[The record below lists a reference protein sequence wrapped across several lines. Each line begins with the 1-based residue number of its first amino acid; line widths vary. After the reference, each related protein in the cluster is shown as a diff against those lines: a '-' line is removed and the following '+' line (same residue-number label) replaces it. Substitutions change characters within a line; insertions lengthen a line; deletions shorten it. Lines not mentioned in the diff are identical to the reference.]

1 MRMTLFRREAVQA
14 RSAQWL
20 GTVRLVRPVEFSVV
34 TAVAAFLAALLVG
47 FVVTGEVNRKAHVPG
62 LLVPT
67 LGSVNITSPTAGVV
81 AQRLVS
87 QGDRVGSGEVLL
99 VVDTERQALGGAQ
112 ADGGVESR
120 IGRQIESRRQ
130 SVERERAMRE
140 TQMRQRDQSMADRLG
155 TLASELRQSEEE
167 LMMQRRRVELA
178 KKSADRFNQLAKEG
192 FVSEVQAQGK
202 QEELIDITTRLQS
215 MERVRLSL
223 LHDQQV
229 LVQDRQAAQAQWQ
242 NDLQQLE
249 RGEESIQQEADEN
262 ASKKT
267 FVVVAPTLSAASK
280 IKRYRVA
287 ALGPALGQA
296 VQSGQLLVTLVP
308 ESEDGEVQLEAHLY
322 APTRAAGF
330 VQPGQW
336 VHLRY
341 AAYPYQKFG
350 LYRGQVL
357 SVSGAPYTLG
367 DLPGPL
373 AAQLGAQVGAGEAL
387 FLVRVRLDEQTVTA
401 FGRQQALKPGLAL
414 DADVV
419 QDRRAIWEWVAEP
432 ILAAK
437 SQIKVLGAHPKLNH
451 GREGGC
457 EDSEGCLL
465 GVAADSQ

>member
-1 MRMTLFRREAVQA
+1 MKLFRQEAVEA

-20 GTVRLVRPVEFSVV
+20 GTVRLVRPLGFSVA
-34 TAVAAFLAALLVG
+34 TAVAAFLAVLLVS
-47 FVVTGEVNRKAHVPG
+47 FVFLGEVNRKAHVPG
-62 LLVPT
+62 LLVPA
-67 LGSVNITSPTAGVV
+67 LGSVNITAPTAGVV
-81 AQRLVS
+81 SQRLVS
-87 QGDRVGSGEVLL
+87 QGDRVQPGDVLM
-99 VVDTERQALGGAQ
+99 VVDTERQALGGEQ
-112 ADGGVESR
+112 AGGGVETR

-130 SVERERAMRE
+130 SIERERAMRE
-140 TQMRQRDQSMADRLG
+140 MQVKQRDQSMADRLR
-155 TLASELRQSEEE
+155 TLSSELRQSEEE
-167 LMMQRRRVELA
+167 LAMQRRRVELG
-178 KKSADRFNQLAKEG
+178 KKSADRFAQLAREG

-229 LVQDRQAAQAQWQ
+229 LVQDRQTAQAQWQ
-242 NDLQQLE
+242 NDLQQLA
-249 RGEESIQQEADEN
+249 RGEESIRQEADEN

-267 FVVVAPTLSAASK
+267 FVVVAPALSTASK
-280 IKRYRVA
+280 IRRYRVA

-296 VQSGQLLVTLVP
+296 VQAGQLLVTLVP
-308 ESEDGEVQLEAHLY
+308 ESEDGSVALEAHLY

-336 VHLRY
+336 VYLRY

-357 SVSGAPYTLG
+357 SVSGSPYTLG

-373 AAQLGAQVGAGEAL
+373 AAQLGAQVGPGEAL
-387 FLVRVRLDEQTVTA
+387 FLVRVQLDEQTVIA

-437 SQIKVLGAHPKLNH
+437 TQMKVLAAHPKPNH
-451 GREGGC
+451 GGEGG
-457 EDSEGCLL
+457 
-465 GVAADSQ
+465 V